1 MATAKGTGGASVLTG
16 LIVAVAAVVPLAW
29 AASTGGADQ
38 AVFDSNAEPVVELVS
53 TTTAPAE
60 VTETIVIAPD
70 PVEVDGLPESVV
82 RALEAAGN
90 VRAEGSDE
98 LGLPAS
104 VVNVLADHDVVL
116 RVAEEAAP

>member
-38 AVFDSNAEPVVELVS
+38 AVFDSNAE
-53 TTTAPAE
+53 T
-60 VTETIVIAPD
+60 IAPD